1 MHQNKARWFL
11 TEGLPVLESV
21 LLTVKNSIEMK
32 ARLLST
38 KKTKSNIS
46 CLFFSSSSFFL
57 VQPNLLLFLFVVL
70 MSDGK
75 TWRDF
80 SFDLHVSWVQC
91 ILDVCLLVSTWII
104 SIFYLNIK
112 RRWLFAERDE
122 SQRFKVLCHILSH
135 GCLHWNKLS
144 VNDSLLWALETLS
157 FIDWFVF
164 IGTPVSVSLVHL
176 KKGNGRSSDVSH
188 LCPMVTLCLCP

>member
-1 MHQNKARWFL
+1 MIPF
-11 TEGLPVLESV
+11 
-21 LLTVKNSIEMK
+21 
-32 ARLLST
+32 
-38 KKTKSNIS
+38 
-46 CLFFSSSSFFL
+46 LFFFFFFL
-57 VQPNLLLFLFVVL
+57 VQPYLLLFLFVVL

-75 TWRDF
+75 TWGDF

-122 SQRFKVLCHILSH
+122 SQRFKVLCHIFSH